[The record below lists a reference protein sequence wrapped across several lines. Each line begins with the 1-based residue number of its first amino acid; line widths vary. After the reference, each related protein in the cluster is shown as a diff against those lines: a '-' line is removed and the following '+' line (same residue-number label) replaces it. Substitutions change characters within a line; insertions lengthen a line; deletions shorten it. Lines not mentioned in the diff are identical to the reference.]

1 MKTVIQIYSNGIP
14 SDGRV
19 LIAPN
24 PEVMA
29 SMLAEYVSGLP
40 AGATWVEVADEAQL
54 VIPVIEGPLETF

>member
-19 LIAPN
+19 LIAPTA
-24 PEVMA
+24 EVMA
-29 SMLAEYVSGLP
+29 SMLAEYVASLP

-54 VIPVIEGPLETF
+54 VIPVIEAPLETF